1 MHNKRVY
8 DIKIAIERLK
18 NYCALQDR
26 CQWDVTQ
33 KMKEWGLLEMTQ
45 NHILEILI
53 QEKYVDEERFA
64 QSFCRG
70 KFLIKKWGKV
80 KITNEL
86 KKKKISDICIKK
98 GLEEIDLTEYDLLL
112 ENLLTKKNDTLRDK
126 NHFTRKSKLAR
137 FLIQRG
143 FEGNLVWD
151 KIRELSIK

>member
-53 QEKYVDEERFA
+53 QEKYVDEERFT
-64 QSFCRG
+64 QSYCRG

-112 ENLLTKKNDTLRDK
+112 ENLLTKKNETLRDK

-151 KIRELSIK
+151 KIRELRIK

>member
-45 NHILEILI
+45 NHILETLI
-53 QEKYVDEERFA
+53 QEKYVDEERFT
-64 QSFCRG
+64 QSYCRG

-151 KIRELSIK
+151 KIREFSNK

>member
-1 MHNKRVY
+1 MHDKRVY
-8 DIKIAIERLK
+8 DLKIAIERLK

-70 KFLIKKWGKV
+70 KFLIKQWGKV

-86 KKKKISDICIKK
+86 KKKKISNICIKK
-98 GLEEIDLTEYDLLL
+98 GLKEIDLTEYDLLL

>member
-45 NHILEILI
+45 KHILEILI

-151 KIRELSIK
+151 KIREFSNK